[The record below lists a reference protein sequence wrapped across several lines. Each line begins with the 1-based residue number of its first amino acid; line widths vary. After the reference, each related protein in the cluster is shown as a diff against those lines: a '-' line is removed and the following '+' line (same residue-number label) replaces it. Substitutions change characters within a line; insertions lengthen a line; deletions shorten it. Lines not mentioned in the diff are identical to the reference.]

1 MRPPNSLR
9 VGGRMLIIKNQPISS
24 LLFFTI
30 FTLFSMKIFDDKRK
44 NIVHLYRIQLIY
56 NS

>member
-1 MRPPNSLR
+1 MRPPNSFR